1 MISMYRLDKSDN
13 GKTLYAQ
20 LVTYFREQILDG
32 RLPPGSRLPTEQALT
47 QEHQISR
54 NTVRQ
59 AMSALVHEGLLE
71 RVQGRGTFVSESL
84 VQSSSVRVA
93 EKRLGVVL
101 SQTGDQLNME
111 ILIGIEQAAKSRGYQ
126 VSFSYSEESPAQ
138 QARDIERLHADRV
151 AGLIVFPVSNEEN
164 DPAIAQVYASGI
176 PVVLVDRYLP
186 RLATDFVVAD
196 NFNGGYRATE
206 HLLILGH
213 TRIGFVHLSAAN
225 LRTTSVQDRWAGY
238 RAALRD
244 HGLPYDETL
253 VCAYS
258 ANSGSPSDHPYVAFL
273 SRQDRPSAVFVVTD
287 QQVPALFQAARRCGL
302 SVPEDLAVVGF
313 DDLNFAAH
321 LNPPLTTVSQPRIDI
336 GLRAGHLLMNR
347 VEGSTLPPQQ
357 VVLPTSLVMR
367 ESCGARLR
375 IQQSVEKGSASK

>member
-1 MISMYRLDKSDN
+1 MYRLDKSDN
-13 GKTLYAQ
+13 GKTLYEQ
-20 LVTYFREQILDG
+20 LVTYFRERILDG
-32 RLPPGSRLPTEQALT
+32 TLPPGSRLPTEQALT

-71 RVQGRGTFVSESL
+71 RVQGRGTFVSDLL
-84 VQSSSVRVA
+84 VQRSLPRVA
-93 EKRLGVVL
+93 EKRIGVVL
-101 SQTGDQLNME
+101 SYTGDQLNME

-126 VSFSYSEESPAQ
+126 VSFSYSEESSTQ
-138 QARDIERLHADRV
+138 QARDIERLHEDRV
-151 AGLIVFPVSNEEN
+151 AGLIVFPVSNEED
-164 DPAIAQVYASGI
+164 DPAIARVYASGI

-186 RLATDFVVAD
+186 KLATDSVVAD

-213 TRIGFVHLSAAN
+213 TRIGFVHLSVGN
-225 LRTTSVQDRWAGY
+225 LHTTSVHDRWAGY
-238 RAALRD
+238 CAALRD

-253 VCAYS
+253 IFAYPS
-258 ANSGSPSDHPYVAFL
+258 ISGFTSGKPYVAFL

-287 QQVPALFQAARRCGL
+287 QQVPVLFQAARRCGL
-302 SVPEDLAVVGF
+302 RVPEDLAVVGF

-321 LNPPLTTVSQPRIDI
+321 LSPPLTTVSQPRIDI

-347 VEGSTLPPQQ
+347 IEGSTEPSRQI
-357 VVLPTSLVMR
+357 VLPTSLVVR

-375 IQQSVEKGSASK
+375 IQQSVEGSASK